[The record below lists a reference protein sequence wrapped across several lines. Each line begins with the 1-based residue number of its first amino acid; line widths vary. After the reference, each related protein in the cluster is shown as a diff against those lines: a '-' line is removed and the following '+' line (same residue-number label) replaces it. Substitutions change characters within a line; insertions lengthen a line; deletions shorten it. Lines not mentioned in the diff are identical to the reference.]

1 MQKNQILK
9 EERRKTVA
17 ELLELLLVAQRM
29 GHRLAD
35 ETHGESYDLVRDL
48 NELLHQTREKIEQIQ
63 EASKKIT

>member
-17 ELLELLLVAQRM
+17 ELLELLLVVQRM

-48 NELLHQTREKIEQIQ
+48 NDLLHQTRVKIEQIQ
-63 EASKKIT
+63 ETSKKIS